1 MKFNFLNF
9 KKDKTPALK
18 SLKPRIFNVN
28 LFWFASL
35 TTFFLIFVI
44 TAVVGLDLFYCQ
56 YSDEGSES
64 VTENFEEAVNI
75 KGLENAVD
83 KRGAAINAETKL
95 PRDPSL

>member
-18 SLKPRIFNVN
+18 SLKPRVFNAN

-35 TTFFLIFVI
+35 TTFFLIFII
-44 TAVVGLDLFYCQ
+44 TAIVGLDLFYCQ
-56 YSDEGSES
+56 YSDEDSEDFA
-64 VTENFEEAVNI
+64 ENFEEVVNI
-75 KGLENAVD
+75 KGLENAIG
-83 KRGAAINAETKL
+83 KRNAAINAETKL